1 MKKTVKIISVLLI
14 IVMAMSMLAACESG
28 GKDDGQ
34 QSTAPEERGA
44 LPGGKDIYNEPT
56 KISVISLSTAGQV
69 NWMYKLALYD
79 QAVRYPL
86 CQVDFKDAEY
96 DPSKQVTLIE
106 EAITQ
111 GYDCIFLE
119 CMDPFL
125 VVDAIIKAEEAG
137 IPVITTNAAEPAV
150 THTLHVAGADYSSG
164 WRGGEALDGLTKGVS
179 NRTAIVLDCP
189 AAFKQGALMG
199 TGFEEYVEKTDIKLL
214 ESIGIEDWSADNS
227 QIAMSNMLA
236 KYGSG
241 EITMVY
247 CASGDIALGAM
258 NAIEQ
263 AGRQG
268 DNILIWGFMGYPNE
282 LEAIKDGK
290 MAGTM
295 FSDTYV
301 QYAALFYYAMY
312 FIATGLTSITAGYT
326 ATPIVEQP
334 MVPVTAANVDQIMD
348 ISRWYFTP

>member
-1 MKKTVKIISVLLI
+1 MKKASKIIAVFLVLI
-14 IVMAMSMLAACESG
+14 MVMSMLAACESG
-28 GKDDGQ
+28 GKEDES
-34 QSTAPEERGA
+34 QSTAPEDRGA

-69 NWMYKLALYD
+69 NWMYKLALD
-79 QAVRYPL
+79 TQAIRFPL

-96 DPSKQVTLIE
+96 DPNKQVTLVE

-119 CMDPFL
+119 CMDPVL
-125 VVDAIIKAEEAG
+125 VIEAITKAEEAG
-137 IPVITTNAAEPAV
+137 IPVITTNAAEPFV

-164 WRGGEALDGLTKGVS
+164 WMGGEELDKLTRGQS

-189 AAFKQGALMG
+189 AAFKPGALMG
-199 TGFEEYVEKTDIKLL
+199 TGFEDYVETTDITRL
-214 ESIGIEDWSADNS
+214 ESIGIEDWSADNA
-227 QIAMSNMLA
+227 QIAMNNMLA
-236 KYGSG
+236 KYGAG

-282 LEAIKDGK
+282 LEAIKDGR

-326 ATPIVEQP
+326 KTPIVEQP
-334 MVPVTAANVDQIMD
+334 MIPVTADNVDQIMAV
-348 ISRWYFTP
+348 SRWYYTP